1 MICKK
6 VSPNPKS
13 WLPSGDHAKTLTW
26 SVAKLDLGVTMS
38 CKVISNTVDMIRVQ
52 KYVLQPGMSGQ
63 VVLIKQSSLEE
74 NVSLQKQKHF
84 VGLTKT
90 YFERNIP

>member
-1 MICKK
+1 MQAHIQYCRHDTSAKICF
-6 VSPNPKS
+6 
-13 WLPSGDHAKTLTW
+13 TT
-26 SVAKLDLGVTMS
+26 
-38 CKVISNTVDMIRVQ
+38 R
-52 KYVLQPGMSGQ
+52 MSGQ
-63 VVLIKQSSLEE
+63 VVSIKQSSLGE

>member
-1 MICKK
+1 
-6 VSPNPKS
+6 
-13 WLPSGDHAKTLTW
+13 
-26 SVAKLDLGVTMS
+26 MS
-38 CKVISNTVDMIRVQ
+38 CKVISNNVDMIRVQ

-63 VVLIKQSSLEE
+63 VVLIKQSSLQE

-84 VGLTKT
+84 VGLTKS

>member
-1 MICKK
+1 MQAHIQYCRHDTSTKICF
-6 VSPNPKS
+6 
-13 WLPSGDHAKTLTW
+13 TT
-26 SVAKLDLGVTMS
+26 
-38 CKVISNTVDMIRVQ
+38 R
-52 KYVLQPGMSGQ
+52 MSGQ

-74 NVSLQKQKHF
+74 NVSLRKQKHF